1 LACLEGINRMSI
13 MESHEMPLDNEG
25 VLLPALSD
33 ADRAKLLSKSRPKS
47 YPKGMMIFAAGEP
60 GSLMLLIESGRVEV
74 SVGSHSGRHTIL
86 NQMGPGEVLGD
97 LATLDGGPR
106 SADAVAASDVTGRIL
121 TRQVILAF
129 LAEHPDAA
137 FALLQELCQKLRNLS
152 DLYTAQA
159 LTEGPNRLARA
170 LLKLF
175 DKWGEPG
182 PDGAVRLA
190 QVFTQSE
197 IGDFASLA
205 RENVNRY
212 MRAWS
217 QQGWIDT
224 DGRRLVLRD
233 REALEDL
240 AGL

>member
-1 LACLEGINRMSI
+1 MAMVETHDLGLNM
-13 MESHEMPLDNEG
+13 EG
-25 VLLPALSD
+25 VLLPALS
-33 ADRAKLLSKSRPKS
+33 AEDREKLLSMSRAKS
-47 YPKGMMIFAAGEP
+47 YPKGQMIFAAGEP
-60 GSLMLLIESGRVEV
+60 GSLMLLIESGRVQV
-74 SVGSHSGRHTIL
+74 SVGSMTGRHTIL

-121 TRQVILAF
+121 TRQAILSF
-129 LAEHPDAA
+129 LADHPDAA

-159 LTEGPNRLARA
+159 LTEGPSRLARA

-182 PDGAVRLA
+182 PDGVERLR
-190 QVFTQSE
+190 QSFTQTE
-197 IGDFASLA
+197 IGEFASLA

-212 MRAWS
+212 MRLWTRE
-217 QQGWIDT
+217 GWIGT
-224 DGRRLVLRD
+224 DGRKLVLRD
-233 REALEDL
+233 RDALEEL

>member
-1 LACLEGINRMSI
+1 MAETHDLGLNM
-13 MESHEMPLDNEG
+13 EG
-25 VLLPALSD
+25 VLLPALS
-33 ADRAKLLSKSRPKS
+33 AEDREKLLSMSRAKS
-47 YPKGMMIFAAGEP
+47 YPKGHDDLSPP
-60 GSLMLLIESGRVEV
+60 GSRVADAADRKRPGEV
-74 SVGSHSGRHTIL
+74 SVGSMTGRHTIL

-121 TRQVILAF
+121 TRQAILSF
-129 LAEHPDAA
+129 LADHPDAA

-159 LTEGPNRLARA
+159 LTEGPSRLARA

-182 PDGAVRLA
+182 PDGVERLR
-190 QVFTQSE
+190 QSFTQTE
-197 IGDFASLA
+197 IGEFASLA

-212 MRAWS
+212 MRLWTRE
-217 QQGWIDT
+217 GWIGT
-224 DGRRLVLRD
+224 DGRKLVLRD
-233 REALEDL
+233 RDALEEL

>member
-1 LACLEGINRMSI
+1 MAMTEPREFGLNT
-13 MESHEMPLDNEG
+13 EG
-25 VLLPALSD
+25 VLLPALSEE
-33 ADRAKLLSKSRPKS
+33 DRAKLLAMSRPKS
-47 YPKGMMIFAAGEP
+47 YPKGMMIFAEGEP

-74 SVGSHSGRHTIL
+74 SVGSHTGRHTIL

-121 TRQVILAF
+121 TRQAILKF
-129 LAEHPDAA
+129 LADHPDAA

-152 DLYTAQA
+152 DLYTSQA

-175 DKWGEPG
+175 DKWGEPT
-182 PDGAVRLA
+182 PDGAERLC
-190 QVFTQSE
+190 QPFTQSE
-197 IGDFASLA
+197 IGDYASLA

-212 MRAWS
+212 MRIWTRE
-217 QQGWIDT
+217 GWIGS

-233 REALEDL
+233 RAALEEL